1 MGSRS
6 RYLSWWMQE
15 DHELRNTG
23 HFRAAWITIVSIA
36 ALNHALP
43 ARAADSTVP
52 KPFVA
57 TYAVT
62 FRGISGGTLRM
73 EFRAG
78 TSNQYTLETHANP
91 STLARLFVSRD
102 AVERSVMELTPQGLR
117 PLSWFADDAKS
128 GNSGDGKVQFDW
140 AAQRVTGEAEGK
152 PVSLPTEPGMQDR
165 MSMQVSVMA
174 ELMRGKEPGTIVMLN
189 DDNVRHYSYTRTG
202 AAALDTA
209 LGRIDTLIYESTRPN
224 SNRLSR
230 MWHAPSLDYLPVRM
244 EQVRKGKVET
254 VMTLVSVER

>member
-1 MGSRS
+1 MRNAAYARPAARLFALACILGSPS
-6 RYLSWWMQE
+6 IQAS
-15 DHELRNTG
+15 
-23 HFRAAWITIVSIA
+23 AAT
-36 ALNHALP
+36 L
-43 ARAADSTVP
+43 VP

-73 EFRAG
+73 QLRADSQPG
-78 TSNQYTLETHANP
+78 RYVFETHANP

-102 AVERSVMELTPQGLR
+102 AVERSELEATPEGLR

-128 GNSGDGKVQFDW
+128 GKSGDGKVQFDW
-140 AAQRVTGEAEGK
+140 ATQRVTGEAEGK
-152 PVSLPTEPGMQDR
+152 TVSLPTEPGLQDR
-165 MSMQVSVMA
+165 MSMQVAVMA
-174 ELMRGKEPGTIVMLN
+174 QLMQGKEPGSIAMLN
-189 DDNVRHYSYTRTG
+189 DDHVRHYSYTRTG
-202 AAALDTA
+202 AAAMDTP
-209 LGRIDTLIYESTRPN
+209 LGRIDTVIYESTRPN

-230 MWHAPSLDYLPVRM
+230 MWHAPSLDFLPVRL